1 MRRTNHVREFCYI
14 DTINGLTDSELYY
27 FLGSIPRDYE
37 QVRTRQW
44 KWLGHVLRMPSDKN
58 PKITLMWAPEGKRR
72 RGQLRD
78 TWGVE
83 Q

>member
-1 MRRTNHVREFCYI
+1 MKILKVYWPMRISNEEPIRERSGTRTI
-14 DTINGLTDSELYY
+14 D
-27 FLGSIPRDYE
+27 E
-37 QVRTRQW
+37 QVRTRRW

-58 PKITLMWAPEGKRR
+58 PKITLMWASEGKRR